1 MPSRNGHELVTR
13 KPGIEKSFI
22 LLKYSQWENFKY
34 SFTVYH
40 LIGHYNKN
48 GIVWKGACVLMF
60 LLAHNE
66 TPWNC
71 WKQGNTGI
79 VWKRHCQYCLHS
91 ANVKQLP
98 GTLGVVITM
107 DAAPTRFFLKG
118 DSWTLLGS
126 DSSPYGLGEVRGNV
140 GCTFSAYL
148 HKFFS
153 MQNVSVYNLIVVGS
167 FFFLPLLI
175 HMQMT
180 HTCSCAVLIICVL
193 LSVCPAGSGSKGEE
207 RREFILLT
215 CKKTHSCR
223 QKSNSK
229 QHTRVATEMKS
240 SWLFSTLCGNDGDL
254 RDKRNSRASRQIK
267 MSTLQELIL

>member
-60 LLAHNE
+60 LLARNE

-167 FFFLPLLI
+167 FFFCLY
-175 HMQMT
+175 
-180 HTCSCAVLIICVL
+180 
-193 LSVCPAGSGSKGEE
+193 
-207 RREFILLT
+207 
-215 CKKTHSCR
+215 
-223 QKSNSK
+223 
-229 QHTRVATEMKS
+229 
-240 SWLFSTLCGNDGDL
+240 
-254 RDKRNSRASRQIK
+254 
-267 MSTLQELIL
+267 